1 MVCKCSDFIQMD
13 SQTGSPTIPQIVRD
27 GLACGSLTTRQ
38 YPQAKYKK
46 QPETSEGINMWV
58 NICIVA

>member
-1 MVCKCSDFIQMD
+1 MD